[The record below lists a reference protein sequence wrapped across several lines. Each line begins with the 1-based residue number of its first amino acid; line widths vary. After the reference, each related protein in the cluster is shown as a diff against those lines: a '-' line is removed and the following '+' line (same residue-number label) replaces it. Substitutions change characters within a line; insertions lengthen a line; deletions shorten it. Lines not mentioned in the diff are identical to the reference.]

1 MREFPTGIQKI
12 LAAPYQWTSKIPHQ
26 AELKPKALQVSI
38 VSQQR
43 SISAGHQ
50 PAAGSTAAQAAHSS
64 KPGRQIGSIS
74 AAHKPDRQAFS
85 ADVYIYFAN
94 LGFIL
99 ITYCS

>member
-1 MREFPTGIQKI
+1 MREFPIGIQKI
-12 LAAPYQWTSKIPHQ
+12 LAAPYQWTGDFPHQ

-43 SISAGHQ
+43 SSSAG
-50 PAAGSTAAQAAHSS
+50 S
-64 KPGRQIGSIS
+64 KPGRQTGSSS

-94 LGFIL
+94 LGFVL
-99 ITYCS
+99 MSYCGLLR